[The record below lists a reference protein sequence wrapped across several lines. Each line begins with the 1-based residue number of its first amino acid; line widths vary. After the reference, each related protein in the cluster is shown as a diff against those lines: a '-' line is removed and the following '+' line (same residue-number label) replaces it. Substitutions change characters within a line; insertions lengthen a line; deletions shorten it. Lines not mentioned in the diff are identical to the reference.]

1 MSPAGPESVTASLGK
16 AAVWVLTDL
25 PPHNSLHPASL
36 RRGEKCTTLALHLH
50 FRGSSRAGSTETLR
64 KAGPEWCPN
73 RARCALTVSLVS
85 PL

>member
-36 RRGEKCTTLALHLH
+36 RRGKVYNTYPRASEGLAEL
-50 FRGSSRAGSTETLR
+50 ETLR

-73 RARCALTVSLVS
+73 GACCALTLSLVS